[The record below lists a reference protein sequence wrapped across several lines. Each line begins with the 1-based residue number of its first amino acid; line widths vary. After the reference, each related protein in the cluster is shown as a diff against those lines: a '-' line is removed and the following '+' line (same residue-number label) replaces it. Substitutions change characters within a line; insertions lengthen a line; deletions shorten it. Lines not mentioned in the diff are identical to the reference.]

1 MAAHAFSGPSSRSRH
16 MLCAAAALYESI
28 VKRRNG
34 FITNYIGYRKPA
46 LAALFDD
53 SNPAADHGTY
63 LHDQLEKLLVD
74 GEAMQIE
81 DAFELSCMQEIADGL
96 KNDMEDAT
104 EYGVEDRLFNDGI
117 DSFGTADFWAI
128 HASTKLEMPDRGVY
142 GGRWLQVADLK
153 TGRGEVDAKENKQG
167 MEYACGVMEKLDWP
181 EDVEYIR
188 IEILAFRFPSSSW
201 VITRQQLLDYWVN
214 ELRPSM
220 YATNQVNPVATAG
233 DHCQWCRAKAYCPT
247 FVEHTD
253 VDVINIDLKSF
264 DTVELEGIYSKA
276 VLASKAVDQLKA
288 ELILREE
295 VKEFGGKGLIGLK
308 VKPGA
313 SRTIIQSKDAAT
325 VKSLVKDIDGAT
337 KTEVVGASALLKVL
351 KEHPD
356 VLEKVEPLI
365 QKVQNKPSL
374 VKAKS

>member
-16 MLCAAAALYESI
+16 SQCAAAALYESI
-28 VKRRNG
+28 VKRRNE
-34 FITNYIGYRKPA
+34 FVINYIGYHNPA
-46 LAALFDD
+46 LAALFADT
-53 SNPAADHGTY
+53 NPAAEHGTY
-63 LHDQLEKLLVD
+63 LHDQLEKLLVN
-74 GEAMQIE
+74 GEAMQTE
-81 DAFELSCMQEIADGL
+81 DAFERDGMERIADSL
-96 KNDMEDAT
+96 LNDMKVAD
-104 EYGVEDRLFNDGI
+104 EYGVEDRLFNDGVN
-117 DSFGTADFWAI
+117 SFGTADFWAL
-128 HASTKLEMPDRGVY
+128 HSSTQLELPDDSIFS
-142 GGRWLQVADLK
+142 GRWLQVDDLK
-153 TGRGEVDAKENKQG
+153 TGRGEVVAEENKQG

-188 IEILAFRFPSSSW
+188 IGILAFRFPSSQW
-201 VITRQQLLDYWVN
+201 VITRQQLSDYWIK

-233 DHCQWCRAKAYCPT
+233 DHCKWCKAKAYCPA
-247 FVEHTD
+247 FVDHTE
-253 VDVINIDLKSF
+253 VDVLNIDLKSF
-264 DTVELEGIYSKA
+264 DTDMLEDIYSKA
-276 VLASKAVDQLKA
+276 LLASKAVDQLKA

-313 SRTIIQSKDAAT
+313 SRTIIQSKDTAT
-325 VKSLVKDIDGAT
+325 VKSLVKDIEGAT

-356 VLEKVEPLI
+356 VLKQVEPLV